1 MVNPFSLEALT
12 IDWQSVLQ
20 TAQKENTDRIPFILT
35 FHPHTTTQ
43 LDISFLKT
51 WNYFKTNQRL
61 VLSFRNH
68 H

>member
-1 MVNPFSLEALT
+1 MVNLFSLDALT

-20 TAQKENTDRIPFILT
+20 TAQKENTNRIPFILT

-51 WNYFKTNQRL
+51 WNYF
-61 VLSFRNH
+61 
-68 H
+68 